1 MKNKKW
7 SEKPY
12 KKLIHKI
19 FMQTFVVLTLAVI
32 IVFLIRSAGQG
43 KIGNFIT
50 RFYCSWYDTDWETAK
65 SLYRSN
71 VRQYMDY
78 ILIGTMLIFFL
89 IFFRIVLSLFT
100 KHYDEI
106 IDGIN
111 ELSAS
116 DDKPIV
122 MSSELGF
129 VEQKLNQV
137 KDELERSAKAEHE
150 AEKRKNDL
158 IIYLAHDIKT
168 PLTSVIGYLSLM
180 EETPD
185 MPPDQKAKYVHITL
199 EKACRLERLINE
211 FFEITRYNLHSVPLE
226 KQIINLHH
234 MMLQIAD
241 ESYPLLSS
249 NHKTVSTD
257 IPDGFLICADPEK
270 MARVFNNLLKNA
282 IFYSDDQSVIEI
294 SAKREND
301 MVLIQFKNPG
311 YIPDEKLPSIF
322 EKFYRMDESRQSAT
336 GGSGL
341 GLAIAKDIITLHN
354 GTITAACR
362 DRCIIF
368 TIHLPGNFSK

>member
-1 MKNKKW
+1 
-7 SEKPY
+7 
-12 KKLIHKI
+12 
-19 FMQTFVVLTLAVI
+19 MQTFIVLSLAVI

-50 RFYCSWYDTDWETAK
+50 SFYCRWYHTDWETAK
-65 SLYRSN
+65 SLYHSN
-71 VRQYMDY
+71 IRQYMDY
-78 ILIGTMLIFFL
+78 ILIGTMLLFFL
-89 IFFRIVLSLFT
+89 IFFRIILSLFT

-111 ELSAS
+111 ELTIGN
-116 DDKPIV
+116 DQPIR

-180 EETPD
+180 EETPQ
-185 MPPDQKAKYVHITL
+185 MPAEQKAKYVHITL

-226 KQIINLHH
+226 KENIPLHY
-234 MMLQIAD
+234 MMLQIVD

-249 NHKTVSTD
+249 NGKTVFTD
-257 IPDGFLICADPEK
+257 IPENLMIYADAEK

-282 IFYSDDQSVIEI
+282 IFYSDPQSVVEI
-294 SAKREND
+294 SAGQEKQET
-301 MVLIQFKNPG
+301 VIQFKNPG
-311 YIPDEKLPSIF
+311 YIPQDRLPSLF

-341 GLAIAKDIITLHN
+341 GLAISKDIITLHA
-354 GTITAACR
+354 GSITAVCENNF
-362 DRCIIF
+362 IIF
-368 TIHLPGNFSK
+368 TIRLPQSTADC